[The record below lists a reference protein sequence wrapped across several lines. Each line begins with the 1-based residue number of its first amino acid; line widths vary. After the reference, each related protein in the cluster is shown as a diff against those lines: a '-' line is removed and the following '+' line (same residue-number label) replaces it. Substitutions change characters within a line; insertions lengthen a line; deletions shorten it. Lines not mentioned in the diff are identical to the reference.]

1 MNGKPCCASG
11 GIERKENDMS
21 KRNEK
26 AIESKIIFKDVEYLV
41 SGIAYTLNEG
51 EYYIAKRSDDDR
63 NFLIPTDSE
72 CIVFAF

>member
-1 MNGKPCCASG
+1 
-11 GIERKENDMS
+11 MS
-21 KRNEK
+21 EGNEK
-26 AIESKIIFKDVEYLV
+26 VIENKIIFKDIEYLV

-72 CIVFAF
+72 SIVFAF